1 MDPSER
7 AIVRVVAAAQ
17 FINVLE
23 FIIVMP
29 LGPDY
34 AKHLGIPTNQLSYV
48 ASSYT
53 AAAAI
58 VGVLGALFLDRFDR
72 RKALV
77 FSLSGLVMSTALA
90 GMVHSFP
97 QLIAARALA
106 GAFGGPA
113 TAISLSIVAD
123 AVPDERR
130 GRAMSR
136 VLIANA
142 IATTF
147 GVPAGLDLAEWL
159 GWRAPFLSIA
169 LLGVFVVLLAT
180 TLPPLTAHMRRAD
193 ALPPTVALWNV
204 VRRPTVQLSYLMT
217 IALQMSGFLVI
228 PMLSPYL
235 QLNLGF
241 PRAHLDAL
249 YLGGGIAGLGA
260 TRASGR
266 LVDRFGSLRVAT
278 IGLFLLAVVIVLA
291 LTRVPPLTWV
301 APLFVGFF
309 IALGLR
315 NVAYNTLASKVPAR
329 HERACFQS
337 LQSSVGHV
345 SIALGSALA
354 ARMLTTAP
362 SGALVGIAKLG
373 WISIAISTVLP
384 LLMWQ
389 VERRVNA
396 QRINA

>member
-1 MDPSER
+1 MESSER

-34 AKHLGIPTNQLSYV
+34 AKHLGIPANQLSYV

-72 RKALV
+72 KKALV
-77 FSLSGLVMSTALA
+77 FSLSGLVLSTALA

-97 QLIAARALA
+97 QLVAARALA

-113 TAISLSIVAD
+113 TSISLSIVAD

-147 GVPAGLDLAEWL
+147 GVPAGLDLAQWL
-159 GWRAPFLSIA
+159 GWRTPFLAIA
-169 LLGVFVVLLAT
+169 LLGVVVVLLAT

-193 ALPPTVALWNV
+193 ALPATVALWNV

-217 IALQMSGFLVI
+217 VALQMSGFLVI

-249 YLGGGIAGLGA
+249 YLGGGIAGLVA
-260 TRASGR
+260 TRSSGR
-266 LVDRFGSLRVAT
+266 LVDRFGSLRVAA
-278 IGLFLLAVVIVLA
+278 IGLFLLAVVIVLT
-291 LTRVPPLTWV
+291 LTRVPPLAWI
-301 APLFVGFF
+301 APLFVCFF
-309 IALGLR
+309 VALGLR
-315 NVAYNTLASKVPAR
+315 NVAYNTLASKVPAK

-354 ARMLTTAP
+354 ARMLTTSP

-373 WISIAISTVLP
+373 WISIAISALLP

-396 QRINA
+396 KRASA